1 MRHGHSPTPS
11 EAGVPTDAL
20 RPISER
26 GRDDALRAAA
36 AVRER
41 GHRPALVLHSPLLR
55 ARQTAEAV
63 AKALGAPAEEFPALD
78 NTLPAEE
85 VAAALEERGA
95 GVAEVM
101 AVGHQP
107 QVGELAALIGRQLVD
122 FKPAGLAVLEL
133 EPAGRLLW
141 SASPDEL

>member
-11 EAGVPTDAL
+11 EAGVPTDAQ

-26 GRDDALRAAA
+26 GRADALRAAA
-36 AVRER
+36 AALQR

-95 GVAEVM
+95 GVAEVL

-107 QVGELAALIGRQLVD
+107 QVGELAALLGRQLVD
-122 FKPAGLAVLEL
+122 FKPAGVAALEL
-133 EPAGRLLW
+133 EPGGRLLW